1 MRDAR
6 HFGRRPAGRVL
17 LGACLVAAGAVARAE
32 EKPAA
37 EPGRAV
43 FLAIDRI
50 VVSVFRGADI
60 DRHEMLLMKLELS
73 DDNAI
78 ATVQD
83 AMPRLRDAFIRS
95 WNILGARPDAAEKGL
110 DVAAGRQ
117 RMIAA
122 CDQLAGAG
130 LVRNVLIVAQSSRAV
145 PGARRR

>member
-1 MRDAR
+1 
-6 HFGRRPAGRVL
+6 
-17 LGACLVAAGAVARAE
+17 
-32 EKPAA
+32 
-37 EPGRAV
+37 
-43 FLAIDRI
+43 
-50 VVSVFRGADI
+50 
-60 DRHEMLLMKLELS
+60 MLLMKLELS

-95 WNILGARPDAAEKGL
+95 WNSLGARADAAEKGL

-122 CDQLAGAG
+122 CDQLAGPG

-145 PGARRR
+145 AGTRRR